1 MEWSVF
7 PVPATEAVQKALISW
22 NGRMR
27 SLQLAAN
34 NKQKEHD
41 MFMDAVEG
49 SILLG
54 APAAPASSSSDPGY
68 RPIPSQ
74 PAKPPPDHLMPETV
88 KLKRWLQQE
97 ASTDLDSHVEP
108 SSSWP
113 PSPTGRRWTH
123 IHHMAL
129 ASSSSRP
136 LDTQVETGSSMPRHR
151 GYGVKT
157 DRNPSP
163 PAARSKILAKPP
175 QRPAVKAR
183 PGKRPAAKRS
193 VGEALPLPFIVY
205 PFPSVPGSMPSDPDA
220 CSG

>member
-7 PVPATEAVQKALISW
+7 PEPATEAVQKALISW

-97 ASTDLDSHVEP
+97 ASSDLDAHV
-108 SSSWP
+108 
-113 PSPTGRRWTH
+113 
-123 IHHMAL
+123 
-129 ASSSSRP
+129 
-136 LDTQVETGSSMPRHR
+136 DTGSRRP
-151 GYGVKT
+151 
-157 DRNPSP
+157 PSP
-163 PAARSKILAKPP
+163 PACR
-175 QRPAVKAR
+175 
-183 PGKRPAAKRS
+183 
-193 VGEALPLPFIVY
+193 
-205 PFPSVPGSMPSDPDA
+205 
-220 CSG
+220 